1 MNVIINDSPLFA
13 RKRRTHRGAFG
24 IAETGGG
31 AILAPDLSSDNLY
44 SSYSGSKY
52 DQGRI
57 KASAGPG
64 AVPNE
69 GPLQTYNQVIT
80 PINCGPPKLRARV
93 LQHP

>member
-1 MNVIINDSPLFA
+1 MTRHCLRVNDA
-13 RKRRTHRGAFG
+13 RTEAHLESQKQ
-24 IAETGGG
+24 GGG

-80 PINCGPPKLRARV
+80 PTNCGPPKLWARNW
-93 LQHP
+93 LE